1 MVSKRRHRV
10 KKSFQRRWITFLRI
24 LRHGSENFIRNAWL
38 SLAAILIMTI
48 TLLIIFLAVAS
59 NDVLHKTVDSIRDG
73 VDMSIYVKN
82 NITDADARKIQQELQ
97 KLDSVVSVKLVEA
110 KQAKKDIEQK
120 YVGDDEI
127 LHALLI
133 AKNKLPS
140 TYQIKVKDINNPGEL
155 EHFVQTNDTVK
166 KWLDEKQP
174 PSFSSSSRTV
184 IDNIARYADFA
195 EKIGILVAVIFVA
208 VSILVVFNTIRM
220 AIFNRKD
227 EIYMMRLIGAEP
239 GFVRSP
245 FIVEAVLNGLISAV
259 IATSLGIVIMNLV
272 KDGLTNYGIIIA
284 VTLRFVSTYWYVV
297 YGVMIGFG
305 FVIGVF
311 SSILAT
317 AKYLKS

>member
-127 LHALLI
+127 LHALSI

-155 EHFVQTNDTVK
+155 EHFVQTNETVK